1 MIAIIAD
8 VYNCT
13 DICTLHKC
21 TACTICCLLVVVKY
35 MPILFYRET
44 AVTQVTFSEP
54 TENNVR
60 LLNTSVMSSVTAY
73 ENLDFDDDNDD
84 VDHSDFMTKENF
96 DAKKKRLS
104 SIKKWSSSNKG
115 VLEITPDPE
124 IV

>member
-1 MIAIIAD
+1 MHEIHETFPPQNIPHLQYACIAELCIIM
-8 VYNCT
+8 
-13 DICTLHKC
+13 L
-21 TACTICCLLVVVKY
+21 
-35 MPILFYRET
+35 ILFYSET

-54 TENNVR
+54 AENNVR
-60 LLNTSVMSSVTAY
+60 LLNTSVVSSVTAY
-73 ENLDFDDDNDD
+73 ENLDFDDDKDD